1 MLNIKKYKLK
11 KAFIDPVKNLSI
23 TYKQLSLIN
32 EQISKKIKKKS
43 VTLMLTDND
52 FYCYPMYVALFNSKT
67 ILILLD
73 YNLFKEEI
81 SNLSKSFNAN
91 YLVLN
96 SNIKIK
102 SNVKKIFSY
111 GNFSVYQTKK
121 KFLNTNLTN
130 KLLISTSGTS
140 QKPKFVRLSKKNILN
155 NTKNIIDNLKIN
167 YQDTTIT
174 TLPIA
179 YSYGLSILNTHLMV
193 GSKIIINSFSIYEK
207 NFWDLIKNYKI
218 KSFGAVPFMYE
229 NFIKYSLNFLN
240 KSNLNYISL
249 AGGHLDIELLRILG
263 ATCKLNNISFIKMYG
278 QTEASPR
285 ISHLEWKNFF
295 SKILSV
301 GKPLKGY
308 KIFIKKKKDSKI
320 GEINLKG
327 KNVFLGYAKNLKDLF
342 KGNDNKYLLNTGD
355 YGFLDSDGYLYISG
369 RKKNFFKIFGKR
381 INIHALKNTLK
392 KEKVICDF
400 KNLNN
405 KLIINISKN
414 KNKISDLKIKVIVSE
429 LTKLNKNFIYV
440 SKKKLINYR
449 FK

>member
-1 MLNIKKYKLK
+1 MFNIKKYKLK
-11 KAFIDPVKNLSI
+11 KAFIDPIQNLSI

-32 EQISKKIKKKS
+32 EQISKKIKKNS

-52 FYCYPMYVALFNSKT
+52 FYCYPMYVALFNAKT

-73 YNLFKEEI
+73 YNLFKEET

-111 GNFSVYQTKK
+111 GNFSVYQTKNK
-121 KFLNTNLTN
+121 ILNTNLTN

-155 NTKNIIDNLKIN
+155 NTKNIISNLKIN

-249 AGGHLDIELLRILG
+249 AGGHLDQELLRILG

-295 SKILSV
+295 DKITSV

-327 KNVFLGYAKNLKDLF
+327 KNVFLGY
-342 KGNDNKYLLNTGD
+342 
-355 YGFLDSDGYLYISG
+355 GFL
-369 RKKNFFKIFGKR
+369 RQIF
-381 INIHALKNTLK
+381 I
-392 KEKVICDF
+392 F
-400 KNLNN
+400 
-405 KLIINISKN
+405 
-414 KNKISDLKIKVIVSE
+414 
-429 LTKLNKNFIYV
+429 YQ
-440 SKKKLINYR
+440 
-449 FK
+449 